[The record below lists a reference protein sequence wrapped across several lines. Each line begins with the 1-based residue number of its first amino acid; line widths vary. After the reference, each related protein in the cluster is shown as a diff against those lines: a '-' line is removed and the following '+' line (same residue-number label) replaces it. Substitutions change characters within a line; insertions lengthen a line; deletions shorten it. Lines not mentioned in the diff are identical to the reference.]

1 MSGGQ
6 GCQVHQRPG
15 RPAPGL
21 RTASGHPAHRMA
33 ACGGELVGLQ
43 QRDDGTGGDGL
54 DTPVVEQK
62 FTLRNKHGF
71 HARAATRFVQ
81 LVNRYSARI
90 EVEKDGQSQDGRSVL
105 GMLMLL
111 AGRGASITVR
121 CHGDDAAEVLQAIH
135 DLIEDGF
142 GEEV

>member
-1 MSGGQ
+1 MTGRQ
-6 GCQVHQRPG
+6 GCRVRQAPG
-15 RPAPGL
+15 RLVPGL
-21 RTASGHPAHRMA
+21 RTASGRPVHTMA
-33 ACGGELVGLQ
+33 RVQGELVGLQ
-43 QRDDGTGGDGL
+43 QRDDATDAQGP
-54 DTPVVEQK
+54 DTPVIEQK

-81 LVNRYSARI
+81 LVNRYTARI
-90 EVEKDGQSQDGRSVL
+90 EVEKDGQWQDGRSVL

-121 CHGDDAAEVLQAIH
+121 CRGDDAAEVLAAIN

>member
-1 MSGGQ
+1 MGRAARCTRARDDRPPAFGQ
-6 GCQVHQRPG
+6 RADTRCTGWP
-15 RPAPGL
+15 
-21 RTASGHPAHRMA
+21 